1 MRLFLS
7 TICFFLFVNCQ
18 QSEIRRPINKNK
30 KLFLKESAIRNK
42 NRFEI
47 EQELFKK
54 FAENSSLEFSISE
67 FGFWYA
73 YKTKNEIN
81 AIIPKKGDHVTF
93 SYKIE
98 DLNNNLLYSEK
109 DLGKVSFFV
118 DEEDLIPAIRRGI
131 KIMKEDEVVVFLF
144 PSYLCFGYQGDG
156 EKIGTNQP
164 LKFTIKLIKL
174 KQKKYES

>member
-1 MRLFLS
+1 MRLFLL
-7 TICFFLFVNCQ
+7 TIYFFLFVNCQ

-54 FAENSSLEFSISE
+54 FAENSTLEFNISE

-73 YKTKNEIN
+73 YKTKNEIDG
-81 AIIPKKGDHVTF
+81 IIPKKGDHVTF
-93 SYKIE
+93 LYKIE
-98 DLNNNLLYSEK
+98 DLNNNLLYSEN